1 MTFFTEDIIS
11 FAERNREIE
20 KKKEKQK
27 DVYKREMYQK
37 DNKTDYRFQ
46 QDQRKLSNGTSYY

>member
-1 MTFFTEDIIS
+1 MTFFTEDIFS